1 MAQVFSIMFVVIKR
15 IYLNLIQTMT
25 LLTFLSRLYCFSF
38 KDPSFWGVFW
48 WVFFQKYILRIQNN
62 IVHFYGKQE
71 SSKDNNESFGP
82 CSNPLLIWIVVNG
95 KYMIVWYISNYVTI
109 LQVWILVCLF
119 CQYINLTANVNQSK
133 FCYFVFF
140 QHVQLFLSEN

>member
-1 MAQVFSIMFVVIKR
+1 MQFQNIFSLTFSGAFNVDINDTYFWMIQSCVSRKAVAQVFSIMFVVIKR

-82 CSNPLLIWIVVNG
+82 CSNPLLI
-95 KYMIVWYISNYVTI
+95 
-109 LQVWILVCLF
+109 
-119 CQYINLTANVNQSK
+119 
-133 FCYFVFF
+133 
-140 QHVQLFLSEN
+140 